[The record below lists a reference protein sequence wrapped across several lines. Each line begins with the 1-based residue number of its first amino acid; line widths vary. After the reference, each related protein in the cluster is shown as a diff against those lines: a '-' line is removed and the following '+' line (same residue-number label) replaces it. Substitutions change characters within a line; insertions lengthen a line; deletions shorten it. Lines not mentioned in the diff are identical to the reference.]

1 MCRNLVLTLHF
12 FELQLSVNKRDWRVI
27 SNICDITERLINSLL
42 EADFMLANSVFVKM
56 VYIVKTSSERKQKW
70 FLNLQDTELSNL
82 QLSLQSRNQ
91 CSLTGL
97 GSKMTSEGWP
107 HSRFKSLRGWWPGL
121 HKPKKENHACKEMLV
136 VYSPTLPHEF
146 HICFWFKQILHYSA

>member
-1 MCRNLVLTLHF
+1 MVLTLHF

-97 GSKMTSEGWP
+97 GSKMTSEG
-107 HSRFKSLRGWWPGL
+107 
-121 HKPKKENHACKEMLV
+121 
-136 VYSPTLPHEF
+136 
-146 HICFWFKQILHYSA
+146 